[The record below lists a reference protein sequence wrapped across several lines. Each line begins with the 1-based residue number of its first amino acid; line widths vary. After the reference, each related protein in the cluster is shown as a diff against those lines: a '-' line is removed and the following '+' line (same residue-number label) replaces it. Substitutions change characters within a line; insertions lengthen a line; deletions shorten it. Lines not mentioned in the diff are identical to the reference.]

1 MLHDVSFYR
10 IAKSAKRIVLA
21 NAFSI
26 GMLETDCSIRFK
38 KVDLEDVRKF
48 IVYAVKHG
56 LEIKS
61 IIGHE
66 STAKILSELLNYNVA
81 VNREM
86 YKMQKND
93 LLVVFQLK
101 ERLPEGKVLSKEELE
116 KLVRENKVEF
126 WLAWIEKF

>member
-1 MLHDVSFYR
+1 MLHESTLYR
-10 IAKSAKRIVLA
+10 IAKSAKRLVLA
-21 NAFSI
+21 NAFSL
-26 GMLETDCSIRFK
+26 GMLENDCSVRFK
-38 KVDLEDVRKF
+38 RVDIEDVKKF
-48 IVYAVKHG
+48 VIYAIKHG

-61 IIGHE
+61 VIGHE

-86 YKMQKND
+86 YKMQKYD

-101 ERLPEGKVLSKEELE
+101 ERLPEGKILSKEELE
-116 KLVRENKVEF
+116 KLLQEGKVEF